1 MHHRQVR
8 YCKYGGLLNQLHG
21 NAIQKPLDQVWLSSV
36 TVPTDEE
43 DEMEEVANRP
53 RKKQKTEQLGLTRV
67 GFVQNFVLVW
77 PHKVFVFVK
86 SD

>member
-1 MHHRQVR
+1 
-8 YCKYGGLLNQLHG
+8 
-21 NAIQKPLDQVWLSSV
+21 
-36 TVPTDEE
+36 
-43 DEMEEVANRP
+43 MEEVANRP